1 MALYIHIGIDPNLV
15 HLGSFVLSWHWVLSL
30 LALVVAVYL
39 VQRWAPSWEIP
50 KNQIWKM
57 APWVIIGSIV
67 VARVFTLIDTSYS
80 QNPWS
85 FFKLWQGGFAT
96 YGAILGG
103 LLAGGLYAWRKGY
116 GMRRFG
122 DMAAPAIIAA
132 QPIARIGCLI
142 AGDAYGSPTTWP
154 IGLVYTHPDALA
166 PLGVGTHPAV
176 IYEIIWDLAVLA
188 ALLMLRGRLR
198 PDGALFVCYLA
209 MYALGR
215 FLVGIV
221 RENVIVVAG
230 LNAAQIIALALLAVT
245 VPYLV
250 YRVRFQSRAAQ

>member
-1 MALYIHIGIDPNLV
+1 
-15 HLGSFVLSWHWVLSL
+15 
-30 LALVVAVYL
+30 
-39 VQRWAPSWEIP
+39 
-50 KNQIWKM
+50 M

-67 VARVFTLIDTSYS
+67 VARLFTLIDTSYA
-80 QNPWS
+80 NPWA
-85 FFKLWQGGFAT
+85 FFALWQGGFAT

-103 LLAGGLYAWRKGY
+103 LLAGGLYAWYRGY
-116 GMRRFG
+116 WLRRFG

-154 IGLVYTHPDALA
+154 IGLVYTHPDTLA
-166 PLGVGTHPAV
+166 PIGVGTHPSV
-176 IYEIIWDLAVLA
+176 IYEIVWDLAVLA
-188 ALLMLRGRLR
+188 ALLKLRGRLR
-198 PDGALFVCYLA
+198 PQGSLFVCYLA

-221 RENVIVVAG
+221 RENVIVGIG
-230 LNAAQIIALALLAVT
+230 LNAAQIIALALLVVT

-250 YRVRFQSRAAQ
+250 YRVRFQNRADDYLRNS